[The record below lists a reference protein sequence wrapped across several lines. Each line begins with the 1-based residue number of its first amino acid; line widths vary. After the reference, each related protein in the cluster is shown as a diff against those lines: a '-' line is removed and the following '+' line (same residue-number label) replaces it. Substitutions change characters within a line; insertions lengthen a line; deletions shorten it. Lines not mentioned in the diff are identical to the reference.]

1 MRRELLMVYL
11 PLLGLILFVIFLYS
25 PEITSTNIPVLS
37 SISFEEKTSLVL
49 TFAIAIFAAV
59 EGYATFKRAKMEENR
74 VLIEDARNELEK
86 AYGPVYTI
94 LNKSVPGGEDAD
106 NIWLEFEERKKI
118 DEIFATYPFMFSQ
131 KVYSLWQDKIRS
143 SQSIIQSSSL
153 GHGGKFDFGVYVE
166 LRKMIN
172 EEYSQRVKA
181 YRELVEE

>member
-1 MRRELLMVYL
+1 MIYL
-11 PLLGLILFVIFLYS
+11 PLVGLLLFVIFLYL
-25 PEITSTNIPVLS
+25 PNITSLSIPVLS
-37 SISFEEKTSLVL
+37 NISFDQKTSLVL
-49 TFAIAIFAAV
+49 TFTIAIFAAI
-59 EGYATFKRAKMEENR
+59 EGYATFKRAKMEENK

-86 AYGPVYTI
+86 AYGPLFTI
-94 LNKSVPGGEDAD
+94 LNKSVPSSEDN
-106 NIWLEFEERKKI
+106 NIWLEFDERKKI

-153 GHGGKFDFGVYVE
+153 AHGGKIDFGVYVE

-172 EEYSQRVKA
+172 EEYNQRVKA